1 MRHVDCTKTKNHHM
15 KYTDINKVV
24 SPVVN
29 ITDKQRMVSAVTGG
43 LLLAMG
49 VFGFGKSSF
58 RRAVRMTAGSLL
70 ILRGLT
76 GYCPMTALQNAP
88 EENPVEENSGTLVS

>member
-1 MRHVDCTKTKNHHM
+1 M
-15 KYTDINKVV
+15 KYTDLNKVV

-29 ITDKQRMVSAVTGG
+29 ISEKQRLISAVTGG

-58 RRAVRMTAGSLL
+58 RRSVRMTAGTLL

-76 GYCPMTALQNAP
+76 GYCPVQALQNTP
-88 EENPVEENSGTLVS
+88 EENTAEKNAGVLVSG

>member
-1 MRHVDCTKTKNHHM
+1 M
-15 KYTDINKVV
+15 KYTDLNNVV

-29 ITDKQRMVSAVTGG
+29 ISEKQRLISAVTGG

-58 RRAVRMTAGSLL
+58 RRSVRMTAGTLL

-76 GYCPMTALQNAP
+76 GYCPMTALQNVP
-88 EENPVEENSGTLVS
+88 EEEPVQEKTGTLVSE

>member
-1 MRHVDCTKTKNHHM
+1 M
-15 KYTDINKVV
+15 KYTDLNKVV

-29 ITDKQRMVSAVTGG
+29 ISEKQRLISAVTGG

-58 RRAVRMTAGSLL
+58 RRSVRMTAGTLL

-76 GYCPMTALQNAP
+76 GYCPVTGLQNAP
-88 EENPVEENSGTLVS
+88 EENPVEENSGTLVSG

>member
-1 MRHVDCTKTKNHHM
+1 M
-15 KYTDINKVV
+15 KYTDLNKVV

-29 ITDKQRMVSAVTGG
+29 ISEKQRLISAVTGG

-58 RRAVRMTAGSLL
+58 RRSIRMTAGTLL
-70 ILRGLT
+70 IIRGLT
-76 GYCPMTALQNAP
+76 GYCPVTALKNPA
-88 EENPVEENSGTLVS
+88 EENPAEEKAGALVSG

>member
-1 MRHVDCTKTKNHHM
+1 M

-88 EENPVEENSGTLVS
+88 EENPVEENSGMLVSG

>member
-1 MRHVDCTKTKNHHM
+1 M
-15 KYTDINKVV
+15 KYTDLNKVV

-29 ITDKQRMVSAVTGG
+29 ISEKQRLISAVTGG

-58 RRAVRMTAGSLL
+58 RRSVRMTAGTLL
-70 ILRGLT
+70 IMRGLT
-76 GYCPMTALQNAP
+76 GYCPVTALQNDAD
-88 EENPVEENSGTLVS
+88 ENPVEEKAGTLVSG

>member
-1 MRHVDCTKTKNHHM
+1 M
-15 KYTDINKVV
+15 KYTDLNKVV

-29 ITDKQRMVSAVTGG
+29 MSEKQRLISAVTGG

-58 RRAVRMTAGSLL
+58 RRSIRMTAGTLL
-70 ILRGLT
+70 IIRGLT
-76 GYCPMTALQNAP
+76 GYCPVTALKNPA
-88 EENPVEENSGTLVS
+88 EENPVEEKAGALVSG

>member
-1 MRHVDCTKTKNHHM
+1 M
-15 KYTDINKVV
+15 KYTDLNKVV

-29 ITDKQRMVSAVTGG
+29 ISEKQRLISAVTGG

-58 RRAVRMTAGSLL
+58 RRSVRMTAGTLL
-70 ILRGLT
+70 IMRGLT
-76 GYCPMTALQNAP
+76 GYCPLTALQNDA
-88 EENPVEENSGTLVS
+88 EENPVEEKAGTLVSG

>member
-1 MRHVDCTKTKNHHM
+1 M
-15 KYTDINKVV
+15 KYTDLNKVV

-29 ITDKQRMVSAVTGG
+29 ISEKQRLISAVTGG

-58 RRAVRMTAGSLL
+58 RRSVRMTAGTLL
-70 ILRGLT
+70 IMRGLT
-76 GYCPMTALQNAP
+76 GYCPAKALQDAS
-88 EENPVEENSGTLVS
+88 EENTGEKNAGALVSG

>member
-1 MRHVDCTKTKNHHM
+1 M
-15 KYTDINKVV
+15 KYTDLNSVV

-29 ITDKQRMVSAVTGG
+29 ISENQRLISAVTGG

-58 RRAVRMTAGSLL
+58 RRSLRMTAGTLL
-70 ILRGLT
+70 IIRGLT
-76 GYCPMTALQNAP
+76 GYCPATALKNTPDEPVQ
-88 EENPVEENSGTLVS
+88 EESPGTLVSG

>member
-1 MRHVDCTKTKNHHM
+1 M
-15 KYTDINKVV
+15 KYTDLNKVV

-29 ITDKQRMVSAVTGG
+29 ITEKQRLISAVTGG

-58 RRAVRMTAGSLL
+58 RRSIRMTTGTLL
-70 ILRGLT
+70 IMRGLT
-76 GYCPMTALQNAP
+76 GYCPMTALQKTS
-88 EENPVEENSGTLVS
+88 EETPVEINTGSLVSG

>member
-1 MRHVDCTKTKNHHM
+1 M
-15 KYTDINKVV
+15 KYTDLNNVV

-29 ITDKQRMVSAVTGG
+29 LSEKQRLISAVTGG

-58 RRAVRMTAGSLL
+58 RRSVRMTAGTLL

-76 GYCPMTALQNAP
+76 GYCPMTALQNVP
-88 EENPVEENSGTLVS
+88 EEEPVQENTGTLVSG

>member
-1 MRHVDCTKTKNHHM
+1 M
-15 KYTDINKVV
+15 KYTDLNKVV

-29 ITDKQRMVSAVTGG
+29 MSEKQRLISAVTGG

-58 RRAVRMTAGSLL
+58 RRSIRMTAGTLL
-70 ILRGLT
+70 IIRGLT
-76 GYCPMTALQNAP
+76 GYCPVTALK
-88 EENPVEENSGTLVS
+88 NPVEESPVEEKAGALVSG

>member
-1 MRHVDCTKTKNHHM
+1 M
-15 KYTDINKVV
+15 KYTDLNKMV

-29 ITDKQRMVSAVTGG
+29 ISEKQRLVSVVTGG

-58 RRAVRMTAGSLL
+58 RRSLRMTAGTLL
-70 ILRGLT
+70 IIRGAT
-76 GYCPMTALQNAP
+76 GYCPATALKNASDEP
-88 EENPVEENSGTLVS
+88 VQEEDPGSLVSG

>member
-1 MRHVDCTKTKNHHM
+1 M
-15 KYTDINKVV
+15 KYTDLNIVV

-29 ITDKQRMVSAVTGG
+29 ITEKQRLISAVTGG

-58 RRAVRMTAGSLL
+58 RRSVRMTAGTLL
-70 ILRGLT
+70 IMRGLT
-76 GYCPMTALQNAP
+76 GYCPVTALQNDAD
-88 EENPVEENSGTLVS
+88 ENPVEEKAGTLVSG

>member
-1 MRHVDCTKTKNHHM
+1 M
-15 KYTDINKVV
+15 KYTDLNKVV

-29 ITDKQRMVSAVTGG
+29 MSDKQRMISAVTGG

-58 RRAVRMTAGSLL
+58 RRSIRMTAGTLL
-70 ILRGLT
+70 IIRGLT
-76 GYCPMTALQNAP
+76 GYCPVTALKNPA
-88 EENPVEENSGTLVS
+88 EESPVEEKAGSLVSG

>member
-1 MRHVDCTKTKNHHM
+1 M
-15 KYTDINKVV
+15 KYTDLNNVV

-29 ITDKQRMVSAVTGG
+29 ISEKQRLISAVTGG

-58 RRAVRMTAGSLL
+58 RRSIRMTAGTLL

-76 GYCPMTALQNAP
+76 GYCPMTALQNVP
-88 EENPVEENSGTLVS
+88 EENPVEEKAGTLVSG

>member
-1 MRHVDCTKTKNHHM
+1 M
-15 KYTDINKVV
+15 KYTDLNRVV

-29 ITDKQRMVSAVTGG
+29 ISEKQRLISAVTGG

-58 RRAVRMTAGSLL
+58 RRSVRMTAGTLL
-70 ILRGLT
+70 IMRGLT
-76 GYCPMTALQNAP
+76 GYCPVTALQNDVD
-88 EENPVEENSGTLVS
+88 ENPVEEKAGALVSG